1 MFSEI
6 AEIKSIRE
14 QKSKLSEREAEL
26 TAPILTDLNMI
37 GTLYEWYKELLSDQV
52 CPGRVESA
60 NQRKKFIFIVLFLF
74 APSVLAGG
82 RMPNGLR
89 DKIAEAINLK
99 DITFISHNI
108 ETIVFLHQNDKYFR
122 KDIEWMYIEIMKR
135 IKIKGLINE
144 KAGV

>member
-26 TAPILTDLNMI
+26 TTPILTDLNQI
-37 GTLYEWYKELLSDQV
+37 SVLYGWFRELLSDQA

-60 NQRKKFIFIVLFLF
+60 HQRKKFIFIVLFLF

-89 DKIAEAINLK
+89 DKIAEAIGLK

-122 KDIEWMYIEIMKR
+122 RDIEWMYGEIMKR
-135 IKIKGLINE
+135 IKPE
-144 KAGV
+144 FSAPAYW

>member
-26 TAPILTDLNMI
+26 TTPILTDLNQI
-37 GTLYEWYKELLSDQV
+37 SVLYGWFRELLSDQA
-52 CPGRVESA
+52 CPGRVEGA
-60 NQRKKFIFIVLFLF
+60 HQRKKFIFIVLFLF
-74 APSVLAGG
+74 APSG

-89 DKIAEAINLK
+89 DKIAEAIDLK

-122 KDIEWMYIEIMKR
+122 RDIEWMYGEIMKR
-135 IKIKGLINE
+135 IKLGD
-144 KAGV
+144 

>member
-1 MFSEI
+1 MFSKI

-14 QKSKLSEREAEL
+14 QISKLLEREAEL
-26 TAPILTDLNMI
+26 TTPILTDLNQI
-37 GTLYEWYKELLSDQV
+37 SVLYVWFRELLSDQA

-60 NQRKKFIFIVLFLF
+60 HQRKKFIFIVLFLF

-89 DKIAEAINLK
+89 DKIAEAIDLK

-122 KDIEWMYIEIMKR
+122 RDIEWMYGEIMKR
-135 IKIKGLINE
+135 VKPGD
-144 KAGV
+144 